1 MTLQTAVNRLRKS
14 TLIKRLNP
22 QWPEFTNISLLLMFP
37 NFSNVASRLSIS
49 GGPLKTQHLI
59 GRWDYAITE
68 A

>member
-1 MTLQTAVNRLRKS
+1 MTLQTAVSQLRKS
-14 TLIKRLNP
+14 TLIRQLNP

-37 NFSNVASRLSIS
+37 NFSNVAFKSSIS
-49 GGPLKTQHLI
+49 GGPLAIQHLI